1 MSDTAPQFLK
11 PIPGYRNYLVTEYG
25 KVWSKISQKF
35 LLPGQDR
42 AGYLRCNLTGSQ
54 CYAHR
59 LVALAWLPN
68 PDNLPVV
75 HHKDGD
81 ILNNHYSNL
90 EWCTQQHNVRQ
101 GATRKLSDEDVKE
114 IKRLYATGDYT
125 QYEIADM
132 FRVDQSTV
140 SLLTRG

>member
-1 MSDTAPQFLK
+1 M
-11 PIPGYRNYLVTEYG
+11 
-25 KVWSKISQKF
+25 
-35 LLPGQDR
+35 
-42 AGYLRCNLTGSQ
+42 TGSQ

-68 PDNLPVV
+68 PDNLPIV

-101 GATRKLSDEDVKE
+101 GAARKLSDEDVKE

-140 SLLTRG
+140 SLLIRG